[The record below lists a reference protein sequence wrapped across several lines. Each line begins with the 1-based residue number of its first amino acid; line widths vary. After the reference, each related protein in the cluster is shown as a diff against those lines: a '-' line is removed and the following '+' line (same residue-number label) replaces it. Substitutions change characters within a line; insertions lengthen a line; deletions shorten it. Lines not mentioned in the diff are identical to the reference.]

1 MKAVMK
7 PGDDG
12 SDRLRV
18 GLTDPEPIRLEGF
31 LTLFKDHSRIE
42 FAPMSRAELLADPDL
57 RLALVGIGQ
66 NERIR
71 DRLSAIR
78 GLRPNLILLAMGSE
92 SGDEAIL
99 AALAAGAKAYLHASA
114 TAKQVEQAIEI
125 VSQGSVW
132 APRRVLSIFL
142 DRVTRP
148 AQRTCAGPEPVFTPR
163 EIQVLALLVKAK
175 SNREIA
181 AALGIE
187 ERTVKAHIAKMM
199 RKVGVENRI
208 ALSAR
213 AVTHS
218 ISRKSPD

>member
-1 MKAVMK
+1 MKERS
-7 PGDDG
+7 GCG

-31 LTLFKDHSRIE
+31 LTLFQNHSRIE
-42 FAPMSRAELLADPDL
+42 FAAMSRAELLAERDL

-66 NERIR
+66 NEQIR
-71 DRLSAIR
+71 EQLSAIHA
-78 GLRPNLILLAMGSE
+78 LRPDLKLLAMGSE
-92 SGDEAIL
+92 DGDEAIL

-114 TAKQVEQAIEI
+114 TARQVEQAIEI
-125 VSQGSVW
+125 VSEGSVW

-148 AQRTCAGPEPVFTPR
+148 AQRTSAATAPVFTAR
-163 EIQVLALLVKAK
+163 ELQVLAMLVRAK

-187 ERTVKAHIAKMM
+187 ERTVKAHVAKLM
-199 RKVGVENRI
+199 RKAGVDNRI
-208 ALSAR
+208 ALSAH
-213 AVTHS
+213 AIAHS
-218 ISRKSPD
+218 LVRRSPD